1 MLSDSYVVFLIFLIA
16 IMTTSHDNF
25 VVDVVSLTGYN
36 EKGVEKKKN
45 TGNNMW
51 MKESGAL

>member
-36 EKGVEKKKN
+36 EKGVEKKN
-45 TGNNMW
+45 TGYNM
-51 MKESGAL
+51 